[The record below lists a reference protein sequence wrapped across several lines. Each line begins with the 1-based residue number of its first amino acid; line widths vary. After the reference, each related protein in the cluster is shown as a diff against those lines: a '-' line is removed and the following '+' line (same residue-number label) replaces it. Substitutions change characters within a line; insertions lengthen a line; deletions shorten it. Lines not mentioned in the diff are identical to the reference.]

1 MDGEFLVM
9 PGLVPGIHVF
19 LSDSI
24 SGKTWMAG
32 INPAMTQFD
41 ARVP

>member
-1 MDGEFLVM
+1 MGGEFLVM

-24 SGKTWMAG
+24 SDKTWMAG